1 MRSPFVAHL
10 PAVAEPHSPVP
21 AITLD
26 LAAGPLVIDLTEG
39 SLVSEFRGPAGVAG
53 PAAFDLVHKAVS
65 SPGHG
70 PPLAAHVVPG
80 DRVVIAVAG
89 GIPQAGPAVDALE
102 SCLMT
107 GGVSAADISVL
118 QAEPLVGSL
127 VAPAPRARVFDPA
140 ADSATAY
147 LFADS
152 EARPLYFSRSLV
164 DADVVVAV
172 GGFNWDAALRG
183 RSPEG
188 ELWPAFGRH
197 ENRTGLINAIGR
209 RGQAA
214 LRDWRSDL
222 HDVTWQLGVAASL
235 RLVAGE
241 GDSLHAAWFGLPE
254 EAARLARHS
263 AGGWRPRIE
272 EPADL
277 AIATLGG
284 HPATFGDLV
293 RAVSAAARLTVPD
306 ATICIVGS
314 LAGPPG
320 VVVSRW
326 RQGTPLRP
334 LVREAL
340 ASGDPALVA
349 DAIDARL
356 LARSLGDRR
365 LVLLAGLEESVVE
378 ELEFGHAA
386 DGSVVER
393 LGNQAERVAVLHQAE
408 RMFPR
413 S

>member
-1 MRSPFVAHL
+1 
-10 PAVAEPHSPVP
+10 VP
-21 AITLD
+21 DLTLD
-26 LAAGPLVIDLTEG
+26 VAAGPLVIDLAEG
-39 SLVSEFRGPAGVAG
+39 SLVSEFRGPTGVGGA
-53 PAAFDLVHKAVS
+53 AAFDLVHKAVS
-65 SPGHG
+65 APGHG

-89 GIPQAGPAVDALE
+89 DIPQAGPVLDALE
-102 SCLMT
+102 GCLMA
-107 GGVSAADISVL
+107 GGVSAADISIL
-118 QAEPLVGSL
+118 QAEPLAGGL
-127 VAPAPRARVFDPA
+127 PAIAPRARVFDPA
-140 ADSATAY
+140 VESATAY

-152 EARPLYFSRSLV
+152 EARPLYFARSLV

-172 GGFNWDAALRG
+172 GGFGWDASLRG

-188 ELWPAFGRH
+188 ELWPAFGRT
-197 ENRTGLINAIGR
+197 ENRARLVDAIAR

-241 GDSLHAAWFGLPE
+241 GESLHAAWFGLPE
-254 EAARLARHS
+254 EAARLARRS

-277 AIATLGG
+277 AIATLGDR
-284 HPATFGDLV
+284 PATFTELV

-314 LAGPPG
+314 LVGPPG

-334 LVREAL
+334 LLREAL
-340 ASGDPALVA
+340 ASGDPVLVA

-365 LVLLAGLEESVVE
+365 LVLLTGLEESVVE

-393 LGNQAERVAVLHQAE
+393 LANQAERVAVLHQAE